1 MRSGS
6 AVLQHP
12 GLRIHA
18 TGGMHATIRAL
29 PCLRSTRMFAKK
41 GSKPGAEGPLG
52 GPSSGVPPP
61 PPIATP
67 TSGPASARPPPPPT
81 PSPTLGSTPTP
92 NQPAQDW
99 VAQQARSQAASARA
113 ERERRQAAEDAAD
126 AGRQAGARVRGAAEE
141 VGDAASRAA
150 DDAAGA
156 AGGLAA
162 GLADVA
168 SEVAGGV
175 AEAAESVSDQL
186 GQAAAEA
193 DRAAASPPSSWSAEA
208 SVPGARVSPG
218 PTPVR
223 VGSPPPPP
231 PPPASRVIP
240 VSGPSARPASPGING
255 GASPTSPP
263 SPQPD
268 EKLVGELRDRLLALL
283 PSLDRGVAAGPEVAA
298 RVESLAAQLGAA
310 GGPVILSRA
319 GGYGS
324 AGGYGASPSD
334 STLQQLGGR
343 WRLVYSSA
351 FAKAGRLTLPLP
363 LPANVGQIYQDIF
376 TDTNELDNVLELL
389 SPISL
394 ASVVPGLSGSRPT
407 ATVRL
412 RHSFVLEGPST
423 LKISQTST
431 EIRPSG
437 GLQGWLDSVPTLKP
451 PSLPRG
457 SGGSASFEILYLKD
471 DLRISRSRGGIR
483 VFLRGQ
489 A

>member
-1 MRSGS
+1 MGDPRDVACKLHIMES
-6 AVLQHP
+6 
-12 GLRIHA
+12 
-18 TGGMHATIRAL
+18 
-29 PCLRSTRMFAKK
+29 
-41 GSKPGAEGPLG
+41 
-52 GPSSGVPPP
+52 
-61 PPIATP
+61 
-67 TSGPASARPPPPPT
+67 
-81 PSPTLGSTPTP
+81 
-92 NQPAQDW
+92 PAQDW

-126 AGRQAGARVRGAAEE
+126 AGREAGARVRGAAE
-141 VGDAASRAA
+141 
-150 DDAAGA
+150 
-156 AGGLAA
+156 
-162 GLADVA
+162 
-168 SEVAGGV
+168 EVAGGV

-186 GQAAAEA
+186 GQAAAGA
-193 DRAAASPPSSWSAEA
+193 DRVATSPPSSWSAEA

-218 PTPVR
+218 PTP
-223 VGSPPPPP
+223 
-231 PPPASRVIP
+231 
-240 VSGPSARPASPGING
+240 
-255 GASPTSPP
+255 
-263 SPQPD
+263 PD
-268 EKLVGELRDRLLALL
+268 EKLVGELRDRLLALV

-412 RHSFVLEGPST
+412 KHSFVLEGPST